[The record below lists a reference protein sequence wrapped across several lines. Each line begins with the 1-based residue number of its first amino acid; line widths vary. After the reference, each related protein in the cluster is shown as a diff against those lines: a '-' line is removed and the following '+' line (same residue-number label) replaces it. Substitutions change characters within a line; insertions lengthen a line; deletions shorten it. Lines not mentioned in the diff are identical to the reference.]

1 MSKEELIAKAKN
13 GRVEF
18 GGNVEV
24 NATWDGNGWCP
35 CYAQYADKWGIH
47 ACPSGQENYIEDFEP
62 CDFDEVYGADTY
74 DKLISDIV
82 E

>member
-18 GGNVEV
+18 GGNV
-24 NATWDGNGWCP
+24 AIDGNWTGDGFEP
-35 CYAQYADKWGIH
+35 TYAHYADKDGIH
-47 ACPSGQENYIEDFEP
+47 AWGEKEDLYGVEFEP
-62 CDFDEVYGADTY
+62 FGFDEIKDEIY

>member
-24 NATWDGNGWCP
+24 SATWDGNDWCP
-35 CYAQYADKWGIH
+35 YYAQYADKDGIH
-47 ACPSGQENYIEDFEP
+47 ACPYGQEIYIESFEP
-62 CDFDEVYGADTY
+62 LDFDEIYDGTTY